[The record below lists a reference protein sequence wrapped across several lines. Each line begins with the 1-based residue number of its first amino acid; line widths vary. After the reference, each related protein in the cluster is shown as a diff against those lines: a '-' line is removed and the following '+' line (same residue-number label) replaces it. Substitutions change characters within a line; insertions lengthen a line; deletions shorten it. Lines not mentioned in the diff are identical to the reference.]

1 MPTVTEL
8 KAEWGY
14 VSQAQEL
21 NPDGERRIEDERGE
35 GSTAGRRE
43 PRKPKDAAGNTPE
56 KTPERQLGTAALP
69 PSRTRSPPPAQ
80 GPTARAASPLGTV
93 TSAPPLLRTSKK
105 PARRDATT
113 LPSRDTTGPA
123 PKAYFR
129 CPGARAW
136 GVPLRQKGVW
146 GARKFPLPASGRRS
160 LQTRAQDRREHAQCG
175 LYVDG
180 VWSRPVK
187 PFSWTVRERVSEIGA
202 KSRDGPHRSSVG
214 SPRKAEG
221 R

>member
-8 KAEWGY
+8 EAEWGY
-14 VSQAQEL
+14 VSRAQEL

-43 PRKPKDAAGNTPE
+43 PRKPRDAAGNTPE
-56 KTPERQLGTAALP
+56 KTPARQLGTAALP

-105 PARRDATT
+105 PARRTPPHFRHETQQA
-113 LPSRDTTGPA
+113 PP

-129 CPGARAW
+129 CPRARAW
-136 GVPLRQKGVW
+136 GVPLRQKGCGVL
-146 GARKFPLPASGRRS
+146 GSSHSQPRVGVACKLALRTAESMRS
-160 LQTRAQDRREHAQCG
+160 VACT
-175 LYVDG
+175 
-180 VWSRPVK
+180 
-187 PFSWTVRERVSEIGA
+187 
-202 KSRDGPHRSSVG
+202 
-214 SPRKAEG
+214 
-221 R
+221 

>member
-8 KAEWGY
+8 EAEWGY
-14 VSQAQEL
+14 VSRAQEL

-35 GSTAGRRE
+35 GSTAGGRE

-69 PSRTRSPPPAQ
+69 PSRTRSPTPAQ
-80 GPTARAASPLGTV
+80 GPTARAASPLGVV

-105 PARRDATT
+105 PARRDAVT

-123 PKAYFR
+123 PQGLFPLPGRTRVGCTIKAE
-129 CPGARAW
+129 
-136 GVPLRQKGVW
+136 GVW

-180 VWSRPVK
+180 GWCRPVK
-187 PFSWTVRERVSEIGA
+187 PFSWTVRERVSEIRA
-202 KSRDGPHRSSVG
+202 KSRDGPHRSNVG
-214 SPRKAEG
+214 SPPKAEG